1 MTQIVPI
8 IVVAGLDSEGKPHGA
23 QFSQDQA
30 KLATK
35 AAKLMGLGVG
45 HANTEIA
52 LAVAKQL
59 PRGRVYA
66 SGRAFAPLIKHTVYE
81 QLQQVVT
88 LERDTSAPDTPVAN
102 QLATDPWQQLKV
114 GSVALYGGKYV
125 EEGWWEVVVREI
137 SKDGQTMT
145 CVWRGAPKE
154 KAVKCRRNELGII
167 GPEAM
172 KSLRK
177 A

>member
-1 MTQIVPI
+1 MNEIVPI
-8 IVVAGLDSEGKPHGA
+8 IVVAGLDSDSKPHGA
-23 QFSQDQA
+23 QFSQDQS

-35 AAKLMGLGVG
+35 AAKLMGFGVG
-45 HANTEIA
+45 LANTETA

-81 QLQQVVT
+81 QLQQVLT
-88 LERDTSAPDTPVAN
+88 LERDTSAPDVPAVTHPAAN
-102 QLATDPWQQLKV
+102 PWAELKV
-114 GSVALYGGKYV
+114 GSIALYGGKYV
-125 EEGWWEVVVREI
+125 EEGWWEVIVREI
-137 SKDGQTMT
+137 SKDGQTLT
-145 CVWRGAPKE
+145 CVWRGAQKE

-177 A
+177 I

>member
-1 MTQIVPI
+1 MTEIVPI
-8 IVVAGLDSEGKPHGA
+8 IIVAGLDSDSKPHGA
-23 QFSQDQA
+23 QFSQDQT

-35 AAKLMGLGVG
+35 AAKLMGFGVG
-45 HANTEIA
+45 LANTEIA

-59 PRGRVYA
+59 PRGRLYA

-81 QLQQVVT
+81 QLQQVLT
-88 LERDTSAPDTPVAN
+88 LERDTSAPDVPAGN
-102 QLATDPWQQLKV
+102 QPTADPWQQLKV

-125 EEGWWEVVVREI
+125 EEGWWEVIVREI

-154 KAVKCRRNELGII
+154 KPVKCRRNELGII
-167 GPEAM
+167 GPEAI

-177 A
+177 V

>member
-1 MTQIVPI
+1 MTEIVPI
-8 IVVAGLDSEGKPHGA
+8 IVVAGLDSDGKPHGA

-35 AAKLMGLGVG
+35 AAKLMGFGVG
-45 HANTEIA
+45 LANTENA

-59 PRGRVYA
+59 PRGRIYA
-66 SGRAFAPLIKHTVYE
+66 SDRAFAPLIKHAVYE

-88 LERDTSAPDTPVAN
+88 LERDTSAPDAPAVTHPAVN
-102 QLATDPWQQLKV
+102 PWAELKV
-114 GSVALYGGKYV
+114 GSIALYGGKYV
-125 EEGWWEVVVREI
+125 EEGWWEVIVREI
-137 SKDGQTMT
+137 SKDGQAMT

-177 A
+177 I

>member
-1 MTQIVPI
+1 MTQVVPI
-8 IVVAGLDSEGKPHGA
+8 IVIAGHDSDGKPHGS
-23 QFSQDQA
+23 QFPQEHA

-81 QLQQVVT
+81 QLQQVLT
-88 LERDTSAPDTPVAN
+88 LERDTSAPDVPAAN
-102 QLATDPWQQLKV
+102 QPTTNPWEQLKV

-167 GPEAM
+167 GPEAI

-177 A
+177 V